1 MSASL
6 TSIVDVSVQISSPS
20 TITSDFN
27 LGLIIGSSQAL
38 KTQRL
43 KVYTYENYTTQMIA
57 DGFKATDKEYI
68 AAGIYFAQSEK
79 PSRVAIG
86 YAASE
91 ETPLQALQACREIN
105 SNFYLVCF
113 ASDLEDTQI
122 TAVAQYVEG
131 SAVPTAFIFSTNDD
145 KCIQATTENVL
156 KTLQGSKY
164 TRTFGFY
171 SKDTNL
177 AFAVTG
183 LVSAF
188 NSLLPNS
195 AYTIAYKALSGV
207 TADNLSDTQLSALTG
222 YNGNAYCMFGNT
234 YSFIY
239 PGISSGAY
247 HMDEVYLIDAAKHL
261 IQQNVVAGL
270 VAEKKVPQT
279 ESGVAMIR
287 SFISRAC
294 QTLLDAGMIAPGIWK
309 GETVMNLV
317 YGDAISNGYLIQ
329 SGTIASQSA
338 QDKASRVSPPIY
350 VALLSSGA
358 IEHVVIRVYIS
369 R

>member
-6 TSIVDVSVQISSPS
+6 TNIVDVSVQISSPS

-27 LGLIIGSSQAL
+27 LGLIIGSSEAL
-38 KTQRL
+38 KTNRV
-43 KVYTYENYTTQMIA
+43 KVYTYDSYSTQMIT
-57 DGFKATDKEYI
+57 DGFSTTDKEYI
-68 AAGIYFAQSEK
+68 AAGIYFGQSEK

-86 YAASE
+86 YMGAT
-91 ETPLQALQACREIN
+91 ETPLQALQACREVNN
-105 SNFYLVCF
+105 SFYLVCF
-113 ASDLEDTQI
+113 ASDLQDAQI
-122 TAVAQYVEG
+122 TAVAQHVEG
-131 SAVPTAFIFSTNDD
+131 SAIPTAFIFVTSDE
-145 KCIQATTENVL
+145 KCIQDSTENVL
-156 KTLQGSKY
+156 KTLQGGKY

-171 SKDTNL
+171 SADTNL
-177 AFAVTG
+177 PFAVTG

-195 AYTIAYKALSGV
+195 AYTIAYKSLSGV
-207 TADNLSDTQLSALTG
+207 TADNLSDAQLSNLTG

-239 PGISSGAY
+239 PGISSGGY

-261 IQQNVVAGL
+261 IQQNVVSGL
-270 VAEKKVPQT
+270 VSEKKIPQT
-279 ESGVAMIR
+279 ESGVATIR
-287 SFISRAC
+287 SFISIAC

-309 GETVMNLV
+309 GETVLNLA

-329 SGTIASQSA
+329 SGTIASQTA
-338 QDKASRVSPPIY
+338 QDKTNRISPPIY